1 MSSSRRSRRLSP
13 EELMQAV
20 SSLAQYLSQSEAQ
33 FSISGGA
40 ATSILRMQY
49 GFAQRVTDDIDL
61 VVQPPQYNLDDP
73 DNDFTVIS
81 VNGVDV
87 PIFSARWLLR
97 EKIVT
102 VFERQGTRKEETDL
116 DDISILLETVDV
128 NELDL
133 TDLEDEVQHAVAQLP
148 ESFELLSEGQVYW
161 AFKEQLQYLD
171 ADLERHNFDWDPNSQ
186 VWYFSGEKSHTW
198 FHDVVEDANLDT
210 AAQNLK
216 QRGFREAPWSYGSRD
231 DPALYTDP
239 KVQQSHLRVAQQY
252 SNLDKHSVRF
262 RFPTDDQ
269 AKARVVLL
277 PCSYAHIAVTPES
290 KNRFTTKPQD
300 APSLKRSNILY
311 PDAELLLESFV
322 RTLVKEPKM
331 GGWVSSLRMWAITH
345 LYGDLMLG
353 DDVLDSCDDE
363 EAKAWFNKRIRRY
376 SGGIDRV
383 TCTKR
388 LGKVG
393 YDENLARKK

>member
-1 MSSSRRSRRLSP
+1 MTA
-13 EELMQAV
+13 E
-20 SSLAQYLSQSEAQ
+20 
-33 FSISGGA
+33 SISHWLLENFPTAFVARRQFDVTTPAVTIQRHDGSLKHVEIEMFDVGA
-40 ATSILRMQY
+40 WPNR
-49 GFAQRVTDDIDL
+49 
-61 VVQPPQYNLDDP
+61 PQYNLDDP

-148 ESFELLSEGQVYW
+148 ESFELLSEGRMPRGLWQP
-161 AFKEQLQYLD
+161 L
-171 ADLERHNFDWDPNSQ
+171 
-186 VWYFSGEKSHTW
+186 
-198 FHDVVEDANLDT
+198 VEDANLDT

-231 DPALYTDP
+231 DPALHTDP
-239 KVQQSHLRVAQQY
+239 KVQQSHRRVAQQY

-300 APSLKRSNILY
+300 APSLKRGNILY

-363 EAKAWFNKRIRRY
+363 EAKAWFNQRIRRY

>member
-1 MSSSRRSRRLSP
+1 MPMLICQNYM
-13 EELMQAV
+13 L
-20 SSLAQYLSQSEAQ
+20 
-33 FSISGGA
+33 
-40 ATSILRMQY
+40 
-49 GFAQRVTDDIDL
+49 
-61 VVQPPQYNLDDP
+61 
-73 DNDFTVIS
+73 
-81 VNGVDV
+81 
-87 PIFSARWLLR
+87 
-97 EKIVT
+97 
-102 VFERQGTRKEETDL
+102 
-116 DDISILLETVDV
+116 
-128 NELDL
+128 
-133 TDLEDEVQHAVAQLP
+133 
-148 ESFELLSEGQVYW
+148 
-161 AFKEQLQYLD
+161 
-171 ADLERHNFDWDPNSQ
+171 
-186 VWYFSGEKSHTW
+186 
-198 FHDVVEDANLDT
+198 VVEDANLDT

-239 KVQQSHLRVAQQY
+239 KVQQSHRRVAQKY

-300 APSLKRSNILY
+300 APSLKRGNILY

-363 EAKAWFNKRIRRY
+363 EAKAWFNQHIRRY